1 MTKDRKLFCFYLSS
15 ICFTFPDLTDF
26 APLRIQIGTRI
37 WKKNYRASVT
47 WKLGRFISSLN
58 SCLLYDQQ
66 RKSTVVHTGA
76 KNRKLLHS
84 KFGSWCIAN
93 FLPPANLQKMRICM
107 IVDFSYPPKTPASF
121 SFSPS
126 ISLYLSLSS
135 SLSLYLPLSLS
146 FSSLEVLCILQRSYF
161 PTVPDFRLQIV
172 RCVCFIL

>member
-107 IVDFSYPPKTPASF
+107 IVDFSYPPETP
-121 SFSPS
+121 
-126 ISLYLSLSS
+126 SLFLFLT
-135 SLSLYLPLSLS
+135 LYLPLFISLLL
-146 FSSLEVLCILQRSYF
+146 SLPLSPSLPLIFKPWSAV
-161 PTVPDFRLQIV
+161 
-172 RCVCFIL
+172 